1 MKEILLLKRRVAR
14 SFRIKGGFVIFQN
27 SSSMNWLVGIGFF
40 LFAAINLLLV
50 SFGAARLAGVYTKR
64 IATATTLFNTYV
76 FFSRIANM
84 LLLPE
89 IGRLADI
96 ARKTRNIHLLGI
108 QYRIILS
115 ASTLGCVLAFFLIPT
130 FVEVFRKGILVFER
144 ENSVPKIFLGLLNP
158 KRARHLYKILTVSL
172 IFGFGISAFVF
183 HHYFRGVNFV
193 ESLKLFGFG
202 ISLSIL
208 FYVLLTF
215 LSWLFHPEIFR
226 PPGFMGVTLKS
237 LSRIPHDFLILNI
250 FVQAFLTIG
259 VLAAYY
265 AGAVESGLALT
276 AVGLSGII
284 TGVST
289 ILFTIF
295 VDPKA
300 ALITDQAIHG
310 VKTEE
315 DVKAVIVFLNLGSI
329 VGTLVAQ
336 LLFEP
341 AAWLIMKAALRV

>member
-1 MKEILLLKRRVAR
+1 
-14 SFRIKGGFVIFQN
+14 
-27 SSSMNWLVGIGFF
+27 MNWLVVIGFF

-96 ARKTRNIHLLGI
+96 ARRTRNIHLLEV

-115 ASTLGCVLAFFLIPT
+115 ASTLGCIFAFLLIPT

-144 ENSVPKIFLGLLNP
+144 ENSVPKIFFGLLKPRKGSYQKFYN
-158 KRARHLYKILTVSL
+158 IFMVSL
-172 IFGFGISAFVF
+172 ALGFGISFFSFHRFAGHLNFVRGLEFFGFGICV
-183 HHYFRGVNFV
+183 
-193 ESLKLFGFG
+193 
-202 ISLSIL
+202 SIL
-208 FYVLLTF
+208 FYVLFTF
-215 LSWLFHPEIFR
+215 LSWLFHPDIFR
-226 PPGFMGVTLKS
+226 PPGFMQVTLKS
-237 LSRIPHDFLILNI
+237 LSRLPKDFLILNI
-250 FVQAFLTIG
+250 FVQAFLSIG

-265 AGAVESGLALT
+265 AGAVESARALT

-310 VKTEE
+310 IKTEE

-336 LLFEP
+336 LLFQP
-341 AAWLIMKAALRV
+341 AAWLIMKAALHV